1 MNWGIHF
8 LFFLATMTATVV
20 FTPRNEWL
28 SNGLAG
34 LFLTIVGVW
43 CDRLPF
49 EILTGRNTSPFA
61 IFFCS
66 MVFVLALALGEAL
79 VAERRGAPTFSNS
92 ASHGA

>member
-8 LFFLATMTATVV
+8 LFFLATMTATAVL
-20 FTPRNEWL
+20 TPKNEWL

-43 CDRLPF
+43 CDKLPF
-49 EILTGRNTSPFA
+49 EILAGRNTSPFA
-61 IFFCS
+61 IFFCL

-79 VAERRGAPTFSNS
+79 VAERRGASTPSHS
-92 ASHGA
+92 ASNRA